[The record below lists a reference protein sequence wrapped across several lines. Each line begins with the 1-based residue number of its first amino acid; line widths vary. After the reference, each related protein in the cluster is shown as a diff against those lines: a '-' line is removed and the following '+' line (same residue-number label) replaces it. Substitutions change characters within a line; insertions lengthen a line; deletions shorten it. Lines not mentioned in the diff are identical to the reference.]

1 MRIDALLLPI
11 MIAAL
16 SVSSQPMKALTE
28 ELGFGGV
35 GAQNCSVVNKNTI
48 PGRGSAQN
56 FMTQMVFI
64 WVQGYMSGFNGYSY
78 MVKGRTFDLGSAS
91 PEAQWEYI
99 VSFCRS
105 NPNTPIVKAIQEM
118 QLRLLKV
125 LDPMGA
131 NLTAPSREAASGRAR
146 LSSQVQ

>member
-1 MRIDALLLPI
+1 MRIGALLLPI

-28 ELGFGGV
+28 ELGFAGA
-35 GAQNCSVVNKNTI
+35 GAQNCSVVNKNAV
-48 PGRGSAQN
+48 PGRGPAQN
-56 FMTQMVFI
+56 FVTQMVFN
-64 WVQGYMSGFNGYSY
+64 WAQGYMSGFNGYSY
-78 MVKGRTFDLGSAS
+78 MVKGRTFDLGSTS
-91 PEAQWEYI
+91 TEAQWEYI

-125 LDPMGA
+125 LDP
-131 NLTAPSREAASGRAR
+131 L
-146 LSSQVQ
+146 Q

>member
-1 MRIDALLLPI
+1 
-11 MIAAL
+11 
-16 SVSSQPMKALTE
+16 
-28 ELGFGGV
+28 
-35 GAQNCSVVNKNTI
+35 
-48 PGRGSAQN
+48 
-56 FMTQMVFI
+56 MTQMVFI

>member
-1 MRIDALLLPI
+1 
-11 MIAAL
+11 
-16 SVSSQPMKALTE
+16 
-28 ELGFGGV
+28 
-35 GAQNCSVVNKNTI
+35 
-48 PGRGSAQN
+48 
-56 FMTQMVFI
+56 MTQMVFI

-78 MVKGRTFDLGSAS
+78 LVKGRTFDLGSAS

-146 LSSQVQ
+146 LSSQVQIMRFATNVTTGSPRSTEDPSSRFHSRRSSRI